1 MAAPAQTV
9 STEAAETS
17 QADAFRRLAERRLN
31 AAYRLAAAILH
42 DPADAEDAT
51 HDAFVLAWN
60 SWGTLR
66 NTARFDAWF
75 DRILVNVCRNR
86 LRWAGRRRQSD
97 LTPELVGY
105 SPDPY
110 RAAGERDAVEAA
122 MRALTPE
129 QRIVVVLRFYLD
141 LSVEDTAARMGIP
154 RDVEIGHCASS
165 SMSASAMTAPRRF
178 TAWCSRDLTV
188 PRGIPIRAAVS
199 STLRSRL
206 KRQCEP

>member
-66 NTARFDAWF
+66 DTARFDAWF

-129 QRIVVVLRFYLD
+129 QRIVVVVRFYLD

-154 RDVEIGHCASS
+154 RG
-165 SMSASAMTAPRRF
+165 
-178 TAWCSRDLTV
+178 TV
-188 PRGIPIRAAVS
+188 K
-199 STLRSRL
+199 SRL
-206 KRQCEP
+206 HHAVKRLGAVMADADIEELAQ